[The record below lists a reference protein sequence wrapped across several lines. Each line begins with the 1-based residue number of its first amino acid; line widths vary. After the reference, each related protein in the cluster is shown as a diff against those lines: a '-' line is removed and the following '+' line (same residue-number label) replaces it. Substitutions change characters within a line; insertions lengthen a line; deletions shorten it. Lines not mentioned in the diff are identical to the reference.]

1 MAAPEV
7 RAQGAGEI
15 KQPLSTTPPPGPSLF
30 SALQKLLTPPLTL
43 SRVCSLPE
51 GGDPCGRR
59 WGPGGD
65 GSPVLGPLVLRFR
78 SRLGLSLPAAQ
89 RGLHRQG
96 LMTGEGLGRETGHT
110 LSLGRALQVGPGL

>member
-43 SRVCSLPE
+43 SWVCSLPE

-59 WGPGGD
+59 RGPVVTGARSWAPWCS
-65 GSPVLGPLVLRFR
+65 GSGPAWASVSLRH
-78 SRLGLSLPAAQ
+78 SEGSTD
-89 RGLHRQG
+89 RG
-96 LMTGEGLGRETGHT
+96 
-110 LSLGRALQVGPGL
+110 